1 MLGTFDQCWGALV
14 RTERRPPPRAPR
26 FGSPWPCEEEVS
38 PRQWMERAGF
48 AVFLRAVGAVERG
61 VAVPGTPEELRRMC
75 GVVAVQDDGF
85 CGFWCLAYLLGMD
98 LPRTLEKVTME
109 LDSCRHLASHARAQG
124 RHPSAEDRA
133 WERLWNI
140 ADAKLRCLR
149 YRGYHVDLVSC
160 ELQRRGLQD
169 TNCFL
174 THAELSLLCAR
185 MCGSWTP
192 VVEVTPDFHASEETG
207 DHTMLA
213 LAAEG
218 VPTLEAILCDMAQD
232 FLC

>member
-1 MLGTFDQCWGALV
+1 
-14 RTERRPPPRAPR
+14 
-26 FGSPWPCEEEVS
+26 
-38 PRQWMERAGF
+38 MERAGF

-61 VAVPGTPEELRRMC
+61 VAVPGTPE
-75 GVVAVQDDGF
+75 
-85 CGFWCLAYLLGMD
+85 
-98 LPRTLEKVTME
+98 
-109 LDSCRHLASHARAQG
+109 
-124 RHPSAEDRA
+124 DRA
-133 WERLWNI
+133 LI
-140 ADAKLRCLR
+140 SDF
-149 YRGYHVDLVSC
+149 S
-160 ELQRRGLQD
+160 QD

-218 VPTLEAILCDMAQD
+218 VPTLEAMPDNQEQEAEALREAGWRLYEQGFRLITAEPVAEGRPSCTAAPSFEDLRRMRPLIIHLGASAEHFGPVTWPRTHY
-232 FLC
+232 FLLESVEDVPESLNMEEAGL

>member
-1 MLGTFDQCWGALV
+1 
-14 RTERRPPPRAPR
+14 
-26 FGSPWPCEEEVS
+26 
-38 PRQWMERAGF
+38 
-48 AVFLRAVGAVERG
+48 
-61 VAVPGTPEELRRMC
+61 MC

-192 VVEVTPDFHASEETG
+192 VVEVTPDFHASEETETTPCLLLQLKEYPHWRRCLTTKNRRLKPCERLVG
-207 DHTMLA
+207 GYMSKASGSSLRS
-213 LAAEG
+213 LWPREGPAARRHPASKICG
-218 VPTLEAILCDMAQD
+218 ACGH
-232 FLC
+232 